1 MTDPAEHRARL
12 EARNAAM
19 RENVAGLLADLN
31 RRTSELAD
39 AQTRAAAVTG
49 AATSPDGLVRA
60 VVNPAGVLT
69 ELTLAPTAFTRS
81 TPEKLARLVVA
92 TAQAAAGSAREQVE
106 GLLAPLQGGTDLSSL
121 VEGAPSFADLLRPP
135 TPPPAPPTS
144 GRGPRHAADPDDDD
158 GFGSVFGGQR

>member
-39 AQTRAAAVTG
+39 AQGRVAAVTG
-49 AATSPDGLVRA
+49 SATSPDGLVRA

-92 TAQAAAGSAREQVE
+92 TAQAAAGSARDQVDA
-106 GLLAPLQGGTDLSSL
+106 LLAPLQAGTDLSSL

-135 TPPPAPPTS
+135 AAATPPPAA
-144 GRGPRHAADPDDDD
+144 PRHAAEDDDD
-158 GFGSVFGGQR
+158 DFGGVFGGRR